1 MCMINFTK
9 ANNFDMVDKYKLK
22 QYKYITF
29 STLLFIILSFCVKK
43 LYNTFNIVLQNLCCL
58 TQSYYSISKTYVHK
72 FQLLPYYF
80 TAVRTF
86 LVNIQ
91 KTYQV

>member
-1 MCMINFTK
+1 MRLI
-9 ANNFDMVDKYKLK
+9 
-22 QYKYITF
+22 
-29 STLLFIILSFCVKK
+29 
-43 LYNTFNIVLQNLCCL
+43 IVLQNLCCL
-58 TQSYYSISKTYVHK
+58 TQSYYSISETYVHK